1 MLPSLVAE
9 ELRASLT
16 SFLGTTF
23 ALADEDVRAELERFI
38 GDEEQGVF
46 RGPFVRL
53 RLPSRPAQD
62 GWQNQLGFVPRGF
75 PPHRHQAEAWRR
87 LSSLHRPPQPTLV
100 TTGTGSG
107 KTESF
112 LVPLLDH
119 CWRNS
124 HVRGI
129 KALVLYPMNAL
140 ANDQARRIAALVHD
154 HPDELGGVRV
164 GLYTGDSP
172 DSSAMSE
179 GSVIGNRYELR
190 SNPPDILLTNYKMLD
205 MLLLRSEDRPLF
217 EGAGHS

>member
-23 ALADEDVRAELERFI
+23 ALADDDVRAELERFI
-38 GDEEQGVF
+38 ADEAEGVF
-46 RGPFVRL
+46 RGPYVRL
-53 RLPSRPAQD
+53 RLPFRPAAP
-62 GWQNQLGFVPRGF
+62 GWRDLLTFVPRNF
-75 PPHRHQAEAWRR
+75 TPHRHQVQAWER
-87 LSSLHRPPQPTLV
+87 LSSLTGTPRPTLV

-119 CWRNS
+119 CRRQART
-124 HVRGI
+124 RGI

-140 ANDQARRIAALVHD
+140 ANDQARRIAAMVHD
-154 HPDELGGVRV
+154 HPDELSGVRV

-172 DSSAMSE
+172 DTTTMTE
-179 GSVIGNRYELR
+179 TGVIGDRHELR
-190 SNPPDILLTNYKMLD
+190 RHPPDILLTNYKMLD
-205 MLLLRSEDRPLF
+205 MLLLRSEDAALF
-217 EGAGHS
+217 EGAGT